1 MATREKVRT
10 YQRRTRN
17 GTTTVR
23 QHSRHGRPSHERG
36 FVSPHHAARLVGKA
50 RRTWRS
56 TGRSGKRRRG
66 TALLIG
72 GLAFGELA
80 AWGTLRGAGFV
91 LFTAG
96 VLAIGAAALA
106 NSAAGGKP

>member
-10 YQRRTRN
+10 HQRHTKN

-23 QHSRHGRPSHERG
+23 QHSRHGRPSRAI
-36 FVSPHHAARLVGKA
+36 VSPHHAARLAGKA
-50 RRTWRS
+50 WRTWRS
-56 TGRSGKRRRG
+56 TGRNGKRRRG

-80 AWGTLRGAGFV
+80 AWGTLRGVGLIA
-91 LFTAG
+91 FTAG
-96 VLAIGAAALA
+96 VLAIGVGSLA
-106 NSAAGGKP
+106 FSASGGKS